1 MTTTEPDAF
10 ALAFAAGRRYWFDP
24 TFAEQVKR
32 AVKVAEAGQPD
43 DGFDRFDRH
52 SLTMGAAVALHL
64 ASLDEPAEDGAKTPG
79 EPQEH
84 QHTDPDEYATP
95 GHLHHWHG
103 VPLADVADLGDAD
116 LAARHRCLHC
126 PTRPLG
132 DHGSQRDGT

>member
-10 ALAFAAGRRYWFDP
+10 TLAFAAGRRYWFDA

-64 ASLDEPAEDGAKTPG
+64 ASIARPMADAAAADAADRAALDAYEAGR
-79 EPQEH
+79 Q
-84 QHTDPDEYATP
+84 
-95 GHLHHWHG
+95 
-103 VPLADVADLGDAD
+103 
-116 LAARHRCLHC
+116 AART
-126 PTRPLG
+126 PVPRPLG
-132 DHGSQRDGT
+132 DHGSQRDRT